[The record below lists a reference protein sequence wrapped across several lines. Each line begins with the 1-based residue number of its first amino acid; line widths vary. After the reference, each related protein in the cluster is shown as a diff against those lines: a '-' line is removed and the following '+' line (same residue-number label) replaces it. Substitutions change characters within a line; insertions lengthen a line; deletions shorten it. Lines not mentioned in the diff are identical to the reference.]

1 MNDEK
6 ICRIDK
12 KMCDKKIRDH
22 LFVAHFLSAAMVGS
36 IYSLRGEET
45 GQLSAVAIHSART
58 ASPGLGFSSW
68 IPQLADGRRDGK

>member
-12 KMCDKKIRDH
+12 KMCDKKYAIIFLSH
-22 LFVAHFLSAAMVGS
+22 IFLSAAMVGS